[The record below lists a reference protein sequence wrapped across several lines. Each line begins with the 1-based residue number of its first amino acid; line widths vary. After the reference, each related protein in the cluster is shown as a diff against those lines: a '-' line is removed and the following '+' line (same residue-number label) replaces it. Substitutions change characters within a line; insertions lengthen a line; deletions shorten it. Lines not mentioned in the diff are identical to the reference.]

1 MKIKFRRTNDL
12 WITAAEFLQ
21 AIEKGSLVKGDF
33 TLYPDMVIDNSG
45 NWYSIIAEGNGMRY
59 STIEE
64 YSWNDLTT
72 AAAREA
78 QRKTHVV
85 NIRMT
90 DEEKRRMERIANLT
104 GQNNTDV
111 VCKALLMY
119 EASIDADSCTE

>member
-45 NWYSIIAEGNGMRY
+45 NWYSIIAEGKGMRY

>member
-12 WITAAEFLQ
+12 WITATEFMQ
-21 AIEKGSLVKGDF
+21 AIEQGSLIKGDF
-33 TLYPDMVIDNSG
+33 TLTPDMVIDNSG
-45 NWYSIIAEGNGMRY
+45 NWYSIIADGKGMRY

-78 QRKTHVV
+78 QRKTQVV

-90 DEEKRRMERIANLT
+90 EEEKRRLERIANLT

-111 VCKALLMY
+111 VCHALLMY
-119 EASIDADSCTE
+119 EASIDADSCME

>member
-1 MKIKFRRTNDL
+1 MKIKFRRTSDL
-12 WITAAEFLQ
+12 WITATEFLQ
-21 AIEKGSLVKGDF
+21 AIEEGSIVKGDF

-45 NWYSIIAEGNGMRY
+45 NWYSIIAEGKGMRY

-111 VCKALLMY
+111 VCKALIMY
-119 EASIDADSCTE
+119 ETSIDADSCTE

>member
-21 AIEKGSLVKGDF
+21 AIEQGSLVKGDF

-45 NWYSIIAEGNGMRY
+45 NWYSIIAEGKGMRY
-59 STIEE
+59 STMEE
-64 YSWNDLTT
+64 YSWNDLTS

-78 QRKTHVV
+78 QRKTQVI

-90 DEEKRRMERIANLT
+90 EEEKRRLERIANLT

-111 VCKALLMY
+111 VCNALMMY

>member
-1 MKIKFRRTNDL
+1 MKIKFRRTNDF
-12 WITAAEFLQ
+12 WITAADFLQ
-21 AIEKGSLVKGDF
+21 AIEQGSLVKGDF

-45 NWYSIIAEGNGMRY
+45 NWYSIIAEGKGMRY
-59 STIEE
+59 STIKE
-64 YSWNDLTT
+64 YSWNELTS

-78 QRKTHVV
+78 QRKTQVV

-90 DEEKRRMERIANLT
+90 EEEKRRLERIANLT

-111 VCKALLMY
+111 VCNALIMY

>member
-12 WITAAEFLQ
+12 WITATEFMQ
-21 AIEKGSLVKGDF
+21 AIEEGSIVKGGF

-45 NWYSIIAEGNGMRY
+45 NWYSIIAEGKGMRY

-64 YSWNDLTT
+64 YSWNDLTS

-111 VCKALLMY
+111 VCKALIMY

>member
-12 WITAAEFLQ
+12 WITATEFMQ
-21 AIEKGSLVKGDF
+21 AIEEGSIVKGDF

-45 NWYSIIAEGNGMRY
+45 NWYSIIAEGKGMRY

-64 YSWNDLTT
+64 YSWNDLTS

-104 GQNNTDV
+104 GQKNTDV
-111 VCKALLMY
+111 VCKALIMY

>member
-12 WITAAEFLQ
+12 WITATEFMQ
-21 AIEKGSLVKGDF
+21 AIEEGSIVKGDF

-45 NWYSIIAEGNGMRY
+45 NWYSIIAEGKGMRY

-64 YSWNDLTT
+64 YSWNDLTS

-78 QRKTHVV
+78 QRKTQVV

-90 DEEKRRMERIANLT
+90 EEEKRRLERIANLT

-111 VCKALLMY
+111 VCNALLMY

>member
-21 AIEKGSLVKGDF
+21 AIEQGSLIKGDF

-45 NWYSIIAEGNGMRY
+45 NWYSIIAEGKGMRY

-64 YSWNDLTT
+64 YSWNDLTS

-78 QRKTHVV
+78 QRKTQVV

-90 DEEKRRMERIANLT
+90 EEEKRRLERIANLT

-111 VCKALLMY
+111 VCNALLMY

>member
-21 AIEKGSLVKGDF
+21 AIEQGSLVKGDF

-45 NWYSIIAEGNGMRY
+45 NWYSIIAEGKGMRY
-59 STIEE
+59 STIKE
-64 YSWNDLTT
+64 YSWNDLTS

-78 QRKTHVV
+78 QRKTEVV

-90 DEEKRRMERIANLT
+90 EEEKRRLERIANLT

-111 VCKALLMY
+111 VCNALIMY

>member
-21 AIEKGSLVKGDF
+21 AIEQGSLVKGDF

-45 NWYSIIAEGNGMRY
+45 NWYSIIAEGKGMRY
-59 STIEE
+59 STIKE
-64 YSWNDLTT
+64 YSWDDLTS

-78 QRKTHVV
+78 QRKTEVV

-90 DEEKRRMERIANLT
+90 EEEKRRLERIANLT

-111 VCKALLMY
+111 VCNALIMY

>member
-12 WITAAEFLQ
+12 WITATEFLQ
-21 AIEKGSLVKGDF
+21 AIKNGSLVKGDF
-33 TLYPDMVIDNSG
+33 TLQPDMVIDNSG
-45 NWYSIIAEGNGMRY
+45 NWYSIIAEGKGMRY
-59 STIEE
+59 STIDE
-64 YSWNDLTT
+64 YSWKDLTS

-78 QRKTHVV
+78 QRKTQVV

-90 DEEKRRMERIANLT
+90 DEEKRRLERIANLT

-111 VCKALLMY
+111 VCNALLMY

>member
-12 WITAAEFLQ
+12 WITATEFLK
-21 AIEKGSLVKGDF
+21 AIEQGSLVKGDF

-45 NWYSIIAEGNGMRY
+45 NWYSIIAEGKGMRY
-59 STIEE
+59 STIDE
-64 YSWNDLTT
+64 YSWKDLTS

-78 QRKTHVV
+78 QRKTQVV

-90 DEEKRRMERIANLT
+90 DEEKRRLERIANLT

-111 VCKALLMY
+111 VCNALIMY

>member
-21 AIEKGSLVKGDF
+21 AIEQGSLVNGDF

-45 NWYSIIAEGNGMRY
+45 NWYSIIAEGKGMRY
-59 STIEE
+59 STMEE
-64 YSWNDLTT
+64 YSWNDLTS

-78 QRKTHVV
+78 QRKTQVV

-90 DEEKRRMERIANLT
+90 EEEKRRLERIANLT

-111 VCKALLMY
+111 VCNALMMY

>member
-21 AIEKGSLVKGDF
+21 AIEQGSLVKGDF

-45 NWYSIIAEGNGMRY
+45 NWYSIIAEGKGMRY

-64 YSWNDLTT
+64 YSWNDLTS

-78 QRKTHVV
+78 QRKTQVI

-90 DEEKRRMERIANLT
+90 EEEKRRLERIANLT

-111 VCKALLMY
+111 VCNALMMY

>member
-12 WITAAEFLQ
+12 WITATEFLQ
-21 AIEKGSLVKGDF
+21 AIEQGSLVKGDF

-45 NWYSIIAEGNGMRY
+45 NWYSIIAEGKGMRY

-64 YSWNDLTT
+64 YSWNDLTSG
-72 AAAREA
+72 AAREA
-78 QRKTHVV
+78 QRKTQVV

-90 DEEKRRMERIANLT
+90 AEEKRRMERIANLT

-111 VCKALLMY
+111 VCNALMMY

>member
-45 NWYSIIAEGNGMRY
+45 NWYSIIAEGKGMRY
-59 STIEE
+59 STIKE
-64 YSWNDLTT
+64 YSWNDLTS

-78 QRKTHVV
+78 QRKTQVV

-90 DEEKRRMERIANLT
+90 EEEKRRLERIANLT

-111 VCKALLMY
+111 VCNALLMY

>member
-12 WITAAEFLQ
+12 WITATEFLQ
-21 AIEKGSLVKGDF
+21 AIEQGTSVKRDF
-33 TLYPDMVIDNSG
+33 ILYPDMVHDNSG
-45 NWYSIIAEGNGMRY
+45 KWYSIIAEGNGLRY
-59 STIEE
+59 STLEE
-64 YSWNDLTT
+64 YSLDELQK

-78 QRKTHVV
+78 QRKTQVV

-90 DEEKRRMERIANLT
+90 EEEKRRLERIGNLT

-111 VCKALLMY
+111 VCNALMMY

>member
-12 WITAAEFLQ
+12 WITATEFLQ
-21 AIEKGSLVKGDF
+21 AIENGSLVKGDF
-33 TLYPDMVIDNSG
+33 TLQPDMIIDNSG
-45 NWYSIIAEGNGMRY
+45 NWYSIIAEGKGMRY

-64 YSWNDLTT
+64 YSWNDLTS

-78 QRKTHVV
+78 QRKTQVV

-90 DEEKRRMERIANLT
+90 AEEKRRLERIANLT

-111 VCKALLMY
+111 VCNALLMY

>member
-21 AIEKGSLVKGDF
+21 AIEQGSLIKGDF

-45 NWYSIIAEGNGMRY
+45 NWYSIIAEGKGMRY

-64 YSWNDLTT
+64 YSWNDLTS

-78 QRKTHVV
+78 QRKTQVV

-90 DEEKRRMERIANLT
+90 EEEKRRLERIANLT

-111 VCKALLMY
+111 VCNALIMY
-119 EASIDADSCTE
+119 EASIDADSCME

>member
-12 WITAAEFLQ
+12 WITATEFLQ
-21 AIEKGSLVKGDF
+21 AIKEGSIVKGDF
-33 TLYPDMVIDNSG
+33 TLRPDMVIDNSG
-45 NWYSIIAEGNGMRY
+45 NWYSIIAEGKGMQY
-59 STIEE
+59 STIDE
-64 YSWNDLTT
+64 YSWKDLTT

-78 QRKTHVV
+78 QRKTQVV

-90 DEEKRRMERIANLT
+90 AEEKRRLERIGNLT

-111 VCKALLMY
+111 VCNALIMY

>member
-12 WITAAEFLQ
+12 WITATEFLQ
-21 AIEKGSLVKGDF
+21 AIEEGSIVKGDF

-45 NWYSIIAEGNGMRY
+45 NWYSIIAEGKGMRY

-111 VCKALLMY
+111 VCKALIMY
-119 EASIDADSCTE
+119 EPSIDADSCTE

>member
-21 AIEKGSLVKGDF
+21 AIEQGSLVKGDF

-45 NWYSIIAEGNGMRY
+45 NWYSIIAEGKGMRY
-59 STIEE
+59 STIKA
-64 YSWNDLTT
+64 YSWNDLTSS
-72 AAAREA
+72 AAREA
-78 QRKTHVV
+78 QRKTQVV

-90 DEEKRRMERIANLT
+90 DEEKRRLERIANLT

-111 VCKALLMY
+111 VCNALIMY

>member
-12 WITAAEFLQ
+12 WITATEFIQ
-21 AIEKGSLVKGDF
+21 AIENGTLIKGDF

-45 NWYSIIAEGNGMRY
+45 NWYSIIAEGKGMRY
-59 STIEE
+59 STIDE
-64 YSWNDLTT
+64 YSWNDLTS

-104 GQNNTDV
+104 GQKNTDV
-111 VCKALLMY
+111 VCKAIIMY

>member
-21 AIEKGSLVKGDF
+21 AIEQGSLVKGDF
-33 TLYPDMVIDNSG
+33 TMYPDMVIDNGG
-45 NWYSIIAEGNGMRY
+45 NWYSMIAEGKGMRY
-59 STIEE
+59 STMEE
-64 YSWNDLTT
+64 YSWNDLTS
-72 AAAREA
+72 AAEREA
-78 QRKTHVV
+78 QRKTQVV

-90 DEEKRRMERIANLT
+90 AEEKRRMERIANLT

-111 VCKALLMY
+111 VCNALIMY

>member
-12 WITAAEFLQ
+12 WITATEFMQ
-21 AIEKGSLVKGDF
+21 VIEEGSIVKGGF

-45 NWYSIIAEGNGMRY
+45 NWYSIIAEGKGMRY

-64 YSWNDLTT
+64 YSWNDLTS

-111 VCKALLMY
+111 VCKALIMY

>member
-12 WITAAEFLQ
+12 CITASEFLQ
-21 AIEKGSLVKGDF
+21 AIEHGSLVKGDF

-45 NWYSIIAEGNGMRY
+45 NWYSIIAEGKGMRY

-64 YSWNDLTT
+64 YSWNDLTS

-90 DEEKRRMERIANLT
+90 AEEKRRMERIGNLT

-111 VCKALLMY
+111 VCKALIMY